1 MITRVRW
8 WVTVSHDHSHD
19 HALLQLGGD
28 GGADRCDRCDKWFVM
43 KCHNRACWLTKTEG
57 LYCRDGGGG
66 ADDVCRLFCHVVT
79 NRCHTE
85 GGLCLLVKDLIICSE
100 SGGEEYNRGL
110 LFLFPECTV
119 SNCSLFWWFIET
131 SCVQPEACSVNPD
144 LDSNISSLLT
154 AGVLQSAPF
163 NYTSNYK

>member
-85 GGLCLLVKDLIICSE
+85 GGALSPCQGPNYLQWEWRGGIQQRPLI
-100 SGGEEYNRGL
+100 
-110 LFLFPECTV
+110 FV
-119 SNCSLFWWFIET
+119 WWFDET
-131 SCVQPEACSVNPD
+131 SYVQPEACSVNPD